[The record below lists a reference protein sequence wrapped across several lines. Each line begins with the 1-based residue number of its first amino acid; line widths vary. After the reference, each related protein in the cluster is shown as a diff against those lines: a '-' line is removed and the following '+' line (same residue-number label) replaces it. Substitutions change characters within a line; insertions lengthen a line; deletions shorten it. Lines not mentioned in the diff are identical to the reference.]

1 MGKYQLLCEGKEIY
15 VEFWKVGGGS
25 TEKRW
30 LMAYRPLSTTVE
42 INEFV
47 LVCKCR
53 LSKCYGND

>member
-30 LMAYRPLSTTVE
+30 LMAYRPLNTTVE
-42 INEFV
+42 RNEFV
-47 LVCKCR
+47 
-53 LSKCYGND
+53 